1 VYTECPN
8 CHTLFRIGV
17 EQLKAASGKA
27 HCCRCDQVFNALD
40 NLRTRTEKSDAWP
53 ESRLIDNL
61 QEQQNLPFDG
71 LLQSPK
77 DPEVSISSLIDT
89 FEVEDSLPI
98 IDPLANS
105 ETTQNSDPFEPD
117 LDLSDLDMDSLQLNI
132 EDSLSR
138 SEFSPDSKPA
148 PAEETQLHTVES
160 SLDAFDPSI
169 EISGFGIDSNLFEF
183 DSDALL
189 SSAKPDP
196 IPEFELSFEAEAASD
211 FESRFTSDHEPE
223 LGHEPEPEHEPQLGY
238 EPKPEY
244 KPEPEPE
251 LEPQVESNSDH
262 FTSDSGTPSITQDQ
276 QNSPDI
282 IPADTTSLE
291 DLPEPPTA
299 SLSDLPDLP
308 ASTTELLPVEELLAS
323 NQPHR
328 NNWGWAMA
336 ILLMLCIGL
345 LQITWFAR
353 YHLIE
358 NEQGRQ
364 WVSILCQQVECSLP
378 PEVAPEQFAV
388 LARSIVSHPTADD
401 ALLVKLTATNQAP
414 FPQQAPLLQL
424 SLFDRNEALIAR
436 RAFSPRQY
444 LISAA
449 EPTPSIPAGGM
460 LHVEIALAD
469 PGDKATGFKFEFY

>member
-183 DSDALL
+183 DSDARL
-189 SSAKPDP
+189 SLIATHCCLRQNLIQSRNSNYPLKQKRHPT
-196 IPEFELSFEAEAASD
+196 LSRDLRRITNQS
-211 FESRFTSDHEPE
+211 
-223 LGHEPEPEHEPQLGY
+223 LGTNQNLSMNHSLDTNQ
-238 EPKPEY
+238 
-244 KPEPEPE
+244 
-251 LEPQVESNSDH
+251 N
-262 FTSDSGTPSITQDQ
+262 PSTNQ
-276 QNSPDI
+276 
-282 IPADTTSLE
+282 
-291 DLPEPPTA
+291 
-299 SLSDLPDLP
+299 SLSL
-308 ASTTELLPVEELLAS
+308 
-323 NQPHR
+323 N
-328 NNWGWAMA
+328 
-336 ILLMLCIGL
+336 
-345 LQITWFAR
+345 
-353 YHLIE
+353 
-358 NEQGRQ
+358 
-364 WVSILCQQVECSLP
+364 
-378 PEVAPEQFAV
+378 
-388 LARSIVSHPTADD
+388 
-401 ALLVKLTATNQAP
+401 
-414 FPQQAPLLQL
+414 
-424 SLFDRNEALIAR
+424 
-436 RAFSPRQY
+436 
-444 LISAA
+444 
-449 EPTPSIPAGGM
+449 
-460 LHVEIALAD
+460 
-469 PGDKATGFKFEFY
+469 